1 MTAGP
6 AKLAAGGQRSGEGVG
21 HGPPAS
27 EEVEVATE
35 RLPMR
40 KTREILRLKWE
51 LRLSNR
57 NAARSVGVSPGT
69 VANVVSRAA
78 EAGLDAWA
86 TVEALSEDELEARL
100 YKRPEMPVTTE
111 PRAEPDCAWIHRER
125 RRPGVTLELL
135 HQEYMEQ
142 HPNGL
147 RYSAFCERYRVFL
160 HRRRLSMRQHHVA
173 GDKVFVDYSG
183 KKPHIFDPATGEC
196 TEVEL
201 FVAVLGA
208 SNYTYAEATYTQQ
221 VHDFIASHVR
231 AFAAFGGVPRA
242 VVPDNL
248 KSGVTKACRYEP
260 ALQRSYQHFAEH
272 FGTAILPTRP
282 AKPRDKAK
290 VEAGV
295 RIAQRW
301 ILGRLRNRVFHSLSA
316 LNEAI
321 RASIADLNG
330 RVMRDYR
337 ASRRELLDKIE
348 RPTLLPLPSDRFE
361 ITEWKKATV
370 NVDYHVKFDDRLYSV
385 PYRHVHEEVW
395 VCATATTVEIQ
406 LRGRRV
412 AMHPRN
418 GKDRFA
424 TVPGH
429 LPSSHRAHA
438 EWTPSR
444 ILAWAEKLG
453 PGTHELCSAI
463 MRDRPHPEQ
472 GFRSCLGILRLAK
485 RYGDERLER
494 ACARCA
500 SVRARSYRSVESM
513 LRHSLEC
520 AEPSEPTASPVTDH
534 ENLRGRNYYVN

>member
-1 MTAGP
+1 
-6 AKLAAGGQRSGEGVG
+6 
-21 HGPPAS
+21 
-27 EEVEVATE
+27 
-35 RLPMR
+35 MR

-57 NAARSVGVSPGT
+57 DTARSVGVSPGT
-69 VANVVSRAA
+69 VDNVLSRAA
-78 EAGLDAWA
+78 RAGLAAWA
-86 TVEALSEDELEARL
+86 AVEPLSEDELERRL
-100 YKRPEMPVTTE
+100 YECPQAPVPSE

-135 HQEYMEQ
+135 HQEYLEQ
-142 HPNGL
+142 HPHGL
-147 RYSAFCERYRVFL
+147 RYSAFCQRYRAFL
-160 HRRRLSMRQHHVA
+160 RRRRLSMRQHHVA

-183 KKPHIFDPATGEC
+183 KRPHIFDPITGEF

-221 VHDFIASHVR
+221 VRDFIASHVR
-231 AFAAFGGVPRA
+231 AFAYFGGVPRA

-260 ALQRSYQHFAEH
+260 ALQRSYEHFAQH
-272 FGTAILPTRP
+272 YGTAILPARP

-290 VEAGV
+290 VEGGV

-301 ILGRLRNRVFHSLSA
+301 VLGRLRNRVFHSLAA

-321 RASIADLNG
+321 HESLADLNG

-337 ASRRELLDKIE
+337 ASRRELLEKTE
-348 RPTLLPLPSDRFE
+348 RPALLPLPSDRFD

-370 NVDYHVKFDDRLYSV
+370 NVDYHVAFDDRLYSV
-385 PYRHVHEEVW
+385 PSRHVHQEVW

-406 LRGRRV
+406 LRGKRI
-412 AMHPRN
+412 AAHPRN
-418 GKDRFA
+418 GNGRFA
-424 TVPGH
+424 TTPEH
-429 LPSSHRAHA
+429 LPSSHRAQA

-444 ILAWAEKLG
+444 ILGWAEKLG
-453 PGTHELCSAI
+453 PGTRELCAAI
-463 MRDRPHPEQ
+463 LRERPHPEM

-485 RYGDERLER
+485 RYGDERVER
-494 ACARCA
+494 ACARC
-500 SVRARSYRSVESM
+500 VGVHARSYRSVESI
-513 LRHSLEC
+513 LRHGLDS
-520 AEPSEPTASPVTDH
+520 APVPEPTPSPVTDH
-534 ENLRGRNYYVN
+534 KNVRGRNYYVN